1 MLQKKLLQ
9 EQEPNLSKLLRI
21 AEQWQDTDS
30 MQTAYGSKI
39 IEGIRKASEYKN
51 QIKENWKNKWQM
63 NDCWSLLDKCQGC

>member
-30 MQTAYGSKI
+30 MQTAYGSKS
-39 IEGIRKASEYKN
+39 IEYIRKASEYNN
-51 QIKENWKNKWQM
+51 QIKENWKNK
-63 NDCWSLLDKCQGC
+63 